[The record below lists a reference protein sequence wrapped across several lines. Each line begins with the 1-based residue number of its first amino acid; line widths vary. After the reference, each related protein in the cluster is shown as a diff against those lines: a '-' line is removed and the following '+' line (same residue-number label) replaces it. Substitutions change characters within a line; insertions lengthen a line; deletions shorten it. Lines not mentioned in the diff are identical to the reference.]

1 MKDNFI
7 LYTQQYEVLEPLTD
21 EQLGKLLRAL
31 YLYARDK
38 EIPVF
43 DDGMLTMAFGFVRM
57 QIDASN
63 AKYEEKRARLRQ
75 NGMKGGRPKKNQEET
90 EKPNGFENNQ
100 EKPNGFENNQYS
112 NDSNVKSS
120 NDRVDRVKEEP
131 SKDASKSKNVVFDA
145 SLGEPQKS
153 SSLKSKKKEIDF
165 KAIKDY
171 WNERHDATH
180 SAMRRLT
187 IMSDQRKNNVRA
199 RLREYGGDVAQ
210 IYKAIDTAMQS
221 DFMNGKNGKGWIASF
236 DWIMCPTNFPKVLEG
251 NYTDEHP
258 ASAPHQQ
265 GTPQPQAEQSIGERW
280 EAIKLRGEQ
289 KRQEAKEREGGE
301 DNDQR
306 YVWVINSNLE
316 DLRKN
321 PNNKPARQSLLRFY
335 EAGVLQRLG
344 IKWKP

>member
-63 AKYEEKRARLRQ
+63 AKYEEKREKMRENIKKRWNRQ
-75 NGMKGGRPKKNQEET
+75 KNTNDTDVCLNNSDVTNDTKVYNGIQKNT
-90 EKPNGFENNQ
+90 NDTDVCICND
-100 EKPNGFENNQYS
+100 S
-112 NDSNVKSS
+112 NDSNDS
-120 NDRVDRVKEEP
+120 NDRMKEEP
-131 SKDASKSKNVVFDA
+131 SKEASKSKSGVFDA
-145 SLGEPQKS
+145 AAKNSQKKS
-153 SSLKSKKKEIDF
+153 SVGRKSEIDF

-171 WNERHDATH
+171 WNEKHDATN

-199 RLREYGGDVAQ
+199 RLREYGGDVSQ
-210 IYKAIDTAMQS
+210 VYKAIDAAMRS

-251 NYTDEHP
+251 NYTDERP
-258 ASAPHQQ
+258 AKAPSQ
-265 GTPQPQAEQSIGERW
+265 GQPMETARPSVGDRWNEARHRQAETVTQ
-280 EAIKLRGEQ
+280 Q
-289 KRQEAKEREGGE
+289 
-301 DNDQR
+301 DNKYR
-306 YVWVINSNLE
+306 VVVSAMLE

-321 PNNKPARQSLLRFY
+321 PNNKPARQSLTRFY

-344 IKWKP
+344 IDWKPEK

>member
-38 EIPVF
+38 IIPTF

-75 NGMKGGRPKKNQEET
+75 NGMKGGRPRKNQEET

-112 NDSNVKSS
+112 NVMTSNES
-120 NDRVDRVKEEP
+120 NEREENREP
-131 SKDASKSKNVVFDA
+131 SKEVSLSISAKPKVDAPKKAAKVQV
-145 SLGEPQKS
+145 
-153 SSLKSKKKEIDF
+153 LKIDY
-165 KAIKDY
+165 KAIKEY
-171 WNERHDATH
+171 WNEQHDKTN

-187 IMSDQRKNNVRA
+187 LMSEQRQSNVRA
-199 RLREYGGDVAQ
+199 RLREVGGDVGK
-210 IYKAIDTAMQS
+210 IYQAIDIAMRS
-221 DFMNGKNGKGWIASF
+221 DFMNGRNGRGWTASF
-236 DWIMCPTNFPKVLEG
+236 DWIMCAKNFPKVLEG
-251 NYTDEHP
+251 NFTDEP
-258 ASAPHQQ
+258 RGTESRQQ
-265 GTPQPQAEQSIGERW
+265 QPTIDPNKKSIGEQYQQ
-280 EAIKLRGEQ
+280 AAHLQ
-289 KRQEAKEREGGE
+289 PQTQESQ
-301 DNDQR
+301 DNKYR
-306 YVWVINSNLE
+306 AVIASMLQ

-321 PNNKPARQSLLRFY
+321 PHNKPAHDSLARFY
-335 EAGVLQRLG
+335 EAGVIQRLG
-344 IKWKP
+344 IDWKP